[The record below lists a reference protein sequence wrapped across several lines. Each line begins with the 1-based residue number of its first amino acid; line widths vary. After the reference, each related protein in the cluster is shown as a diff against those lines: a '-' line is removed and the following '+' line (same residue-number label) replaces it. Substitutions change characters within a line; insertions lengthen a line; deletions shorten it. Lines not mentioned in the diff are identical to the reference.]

1 MATKFENA
9 GLTACKVLEVL
20 LSGKD
25 VTKEEFR
32 PVLGANLYRLST
44 YIWRIGKFLGAET
57 VAIRNGKTVSGYR
70 LVNPDKFKD
79 FVVPVKAPKVA
90 KPAKV
95 KVAKP
100 VRAPKVKPVRAPKVK
115 PVTVTAKAASKKP
128 AKKVNKVVEDLGEN
142 MPLSMASVDGD
153 FDAVDP
159 MEIPNF
165 LK

>member
-44 YIWRIGKFLGAET
+44 YIWRIRKFLGADT
-57 VAIRNGKTVSGYR
+57 VAVRDGKTVSGYR

-100 VRAPKVKPVRAPKVK
+100 VRAPKVKPA
-115 PVTVTAKAASKKP
+115 TVTAKAASKKP
-128 AKKVNKVVEDLGEN
+128 AKKVNKVVEHLGEN